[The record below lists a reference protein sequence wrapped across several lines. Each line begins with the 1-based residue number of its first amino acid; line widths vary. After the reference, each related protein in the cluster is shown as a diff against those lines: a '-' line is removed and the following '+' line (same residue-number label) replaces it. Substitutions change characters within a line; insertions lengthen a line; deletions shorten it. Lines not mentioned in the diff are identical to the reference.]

1 MNVDLLMKINYKFI
15 LSLPFFI
22 FAQEETKLLM
32 VLTNTAIDDKGQST
46 GFWFSELTHFYHVF
60 DGTEF
65 HIDFVS
71 PKGGNAPIDPT
82 SIENLDE
89 ISLQYY
95 EDTNFKKSL
104 TNTNS
109 PSEINVKDYSVI
121 YFVGGHGAMWDFS
134 DDSLLQKITT
144 QIYENNGIASA
155 VCHGTA
161 GLLNT
166 KLSNGNYL
174 IQNKEITGFSNIE
187 ESIVGK
193 TNSVPFLL
201 QDKIENRN
209 GNYNKNFIPF
219 TSNVVID
226 GRIITGQNPN
236 STTEV
241 AKAIL
246 DYLNR

>member
-1 MNVDLLMKINYKFI
+1 MFNPVTVHSPHDYDPVCKMY
-15 LSLPFFI
+15 
-22 FAQEETKLLM
+22 
-32 VLTNTAIDDKGQST
+32 AI
-46 GFWFSELTHFYHVF
+46 
-60 DGTEF
+60 
-65 HIDFVS
+65 
-71 PKGGNAPIDPT
+71 
-82 SIENLDE
+82 E
-89 ISLQYY
+89 IMITF
-95 EDTNFKKSL
+95 TNF
-104 TNTNS
+104 NMFR
-109 PSEINVKDYSVI
+109 P
-121 YFVGGHGAMWDFS
+121 
-134 DDSLLQKITT
+134 

-193 TNSVPFLL
+193 TNSMPFLL